1 MLLRALTMD
10 DYANDEFR
18 RILSN
23 PGNEIISDSLKERLS
38 YSEKS
43 INFSISFG
51 DSVIECSLDSFSI
64 SPLSNKIS
72 RISLLV
78 NSEVASSILSMREFA
93 VSCSNLDIQVDSS
106 DVENIEC
113 FKYNQDTYSLELSLG
128 SEEIIND

>member
-1 MLLRALTMD
+1 MD